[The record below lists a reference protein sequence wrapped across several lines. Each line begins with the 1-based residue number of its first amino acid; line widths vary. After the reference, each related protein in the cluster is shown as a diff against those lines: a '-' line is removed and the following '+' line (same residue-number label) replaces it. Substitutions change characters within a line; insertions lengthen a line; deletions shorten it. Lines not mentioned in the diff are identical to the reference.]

1 MQCMTF
7 FIHKPDPFGFADSDA
22 LLELH
27 IAAPNFRAI
36 KGRNPEVLLNALV
49 QGKTLSLC
57 LGSVDRKDVTM

>member
-1 MQCMTF
+1 M
-7 FIHKPDPFGFADSDA
+7 
-22 LLELH
+22 LLELQ

-57 LGSVDRKDVTM
+57 LGTVDRKDVKIGFLDTLKL